1 MPSKLP
7 TRRSHPVPRSAPA
20 LTFHVHHDVHRGR
33 PGRRQEL
40 EVPREGV
47 PEGVGIPPRGPVGGP
62 QERLDRNPRVAGG
75 HLRERVDEARRQERG
90 GPERVRGLER
100 GRERR
105 HRVGLVEGSD
115 QVRRG
120 VGRRAR
126 ADDEERPAVRRRPP
140 AERAKDGAGGGV
152 ARDGRVDVVQDEDRG
167 RGVRRGVEDARERGG
182 DGRAVARKLVRGR
195 ELGL

>member
-1 MPSKLP
+1 M
-7 TRRSHPVPRSAPA
+7 
-20 LTFHVHHDVHRGR
+20 
-33 PGRRQEL
+33 
-40 EVPREGV
+40 
-47 PEGVGIPPRGPVGGP
+47 
-62 QERLDRNPRVAGG
+62 
-75 HLRERVDEARRQERG
+75 
-90 GPERVRGLER
+90 
-100 GRERR
+100 
-105 HRVGLVEGSD
+105 GLVEGSD

-140 AERAKDGAGGGV
+140 AESAKDGAGGGV

-195 ELGL
+195 ELGLRRKQTF